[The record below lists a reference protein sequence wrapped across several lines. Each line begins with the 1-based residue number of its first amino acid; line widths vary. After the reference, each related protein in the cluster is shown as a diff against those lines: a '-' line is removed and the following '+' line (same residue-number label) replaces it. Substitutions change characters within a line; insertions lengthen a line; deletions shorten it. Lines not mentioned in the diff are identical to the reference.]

1 MFPTRLIRYTG
12 IAVLGLL
19 AILTGKVGA
28 VLPPDAVE
36 GLKADAQAVLEV
48 KVLEV
53 QSAAAPAERFD
64 VVYRMEV
71 ISVLR
76 SSTRVEP
83 GEIIQVRSYGVSQA
97 LLENGFVGPKVPA
110 LLEPGWIGTA
120 YLDPDPQASGA
131 EAEAE
136 RQFVIAAHGDS
147 FEDLPPGPPSL
158 EYSVMPPEGER

>member
-53 QSAAAPAERFD
+53 QSAAAPAPAERFD

-97 LLENGFVGPKVPA
+97 LLDRGFVGPKIPA

-120 YLDPDPQASGA
+120 YLDSDPQASGA
-131 EAEAE
+131 DVE

-147 FEDLPPGPPSL
+147 FVELPPGPPAL
-158 EYSVMPPEGER
+158 KYSVMPPEGEQ

>member
-1 MFPTRLIRYTG
+1 MLATRLIRSTA
-12 IAVLGLL
+12 IAVVGLL
-19 AILTGKVGA
+19 AILAGKVGA

-53 QSAAAPAERFD
+53 QTAADPAERFD

-76 SSTRVEP
+76 ATTRVEP
-83 GEIIQVRSYGVSQA
+83 GETIRVRSYGVSQA
-97 LLENGFVGPKVPA
+97 LLDRGFVGPKIPA
-110 LLEPGWIGTA
+110 LLETGWIGTA

-131 EAEAE
+131 DAE
-136 RQFVIAAHGDS
+136 RQFTIAAHGDS
-147 FEDLPPGPPSL
+147 FVEMPPGPPSL
-158 EYSVMPPEGER
+158 EYSIMPSEGEQ

>member
-1 MFPTRLIRYTG
+1 MPATRLMRSTA
-12 IAVLGLL
+12 IAFFGLL
-19 AILTGKVGA
+19 AILAGKVGA

-36 GLKADAQAVLEV
+36 GLKADAQVVIEV

-53 QSAAAPAERFD
+53 QTAADTSERFD

-76 SSTRVEP
+76 ASVPVQP
-83 GEIIQVRSYGVSQA
+83 GETIRVRSYGVSQA
-97 LLENGFVGPKVPA
+97 LLDSGFVGPKIPA

-120 YLDPDPQASGA
+120 YLDPDPQAAGPDT
-131 EAEAE
+131 E

-147 FEDLPPGPPSL
+147 FVEMPPGPPSL
-158 EYSVMPPEGER
+158 EYTVMPSEGER

>member
-1 MFPTRLIRYTG
+1 MTPTGLIRYAG
-12 IAVLGLL
+12 IAVLGLV
-19 AILTGKVGA
+19 AILAAKVGA

-53 QSAAAPAERFD
+53 QTAADPAERFD

-76 SSTRVEP
+76 STTRVKP
-83 GEIIQVRSYGVSQA
+83 GETIQVRSYGVSQA
-97 LLENGFVGPKVPA
+97 LLDRGFVGPKIPA

-131 EAEAE
+131 DAE

-147 FEDLPPGPPSL
+147 FLEMPPGPPSL
-158 EYSVMPPEGER
+158 KYIVMPPEGEQ

>member
-1 MFPTRLIRYTG
+1 MTPTRLVRYTG
-12 IAVLGLL
+12 ITVLGLL
-19 AILTGKVGA
+19 AILAGKAGA

-53 QSAAAPAERFD
+53 QTAADPAERFD

-76 SSTRVEP
+76 ATTRVEP
-83 GEIIQVRSYGVSQA
+83 GETIRVRSYGVSQA
-97 LLENGFVGPKVPA
+97 LLDRGFVGPKIPA

-120 YLDPDPQASGA
+120 YLDPDPQASGSDA
-131 EAEAE
+131 V
-136 RQFVIAAHGDS
+136 RQFTIAAHGDS
-147 FEDLPPGPPSL
+147 FVEMPPDPPSL
-158 EYSVMPPEGER
+158 EYTVMPPEGEQ

>member
-1 MFPTRLIRYTG
+1 MTRIRSMRTTA
-12 IAVLGLL
+12 IAVFGLL
-19 AILTGKVGA
+19 AILAGKVGA

-53 QSAAAPAERFD
+53 QTAADPAGRFD

-76 SSTRVEP
+76 ATTRVEP
-83 GEIIQVRSYGVSQA
+83 GETIRVRSYGVSQA
-97 LLENGFVGPKVPA
+97 LLDRGFVGPKIPA

-131 EAEAE
+131 DAE
-136 RQFVIAAHGDS
+136 RQFTIAAHGDS
-147 FEDLPPGPPSL
+147 FVELPPGPPSL
-158 EYSVMPPEGER
+158 KYSVMPSEGEQ

>member
-1 MFPTRLIRYTG
+1 MSATTQTRYTG
-12 IAVLGLL
+12 VAGFALL
-19 AILTGKVGA
+19 AILSGKADA

-53 QSAAAPAERFD
+53 QTAADPAERFD

-76 SSTRVEP
+76 STTRVEP
-83 GEIIQVRSYGVSQA
+83 GETIRVRSYGVSQS
-97 LLENGFVGPKVPA
+97 LLDRGFVGPKIPA

-120 YLDPDPQASGA
+120 YLDPDPQASGNDTG
-131 EAEAE
+131 

-147 FEDLPPGPPSL
+147 FVEMPPGPPSL
-158 EYSVMPPEGER
+158 EYSVMPSEGEQ